1 MLELSHISK
10 RYPMAEGEVV
20 ALDDVSLSFRQSE
33 FVAILGPSG
42 CGKTTLLNIIGGL
55 DKYTSGDLLIDGRST
70 KDYSDADWD
79 AYRNH
84 SIGFVF
90 QSYNIIPHQSVLSNV
105 ELALVLDGVPK
116 AERTRRATE
125 ALERVGLG
133 DQLHKKP
140 TMMSGGQMQ
149 RVAIAR
155 AIVNDP
161 GIILADE
168 PTGALDSKT
177 SVQIMDL
184 LAQIAQDRLV
194 IMVTHNPELAEK
206 YANRTVRLSDGSV
219 VSDSNPPTAAELADE
234 PVYQKP
240 PHTHLPFAAALGLSA
255 NNLRTKKGRAFL
267 TAFAG
272 AIGIIGIALILS
284 LSSGMNDYINKLE
297 TDVMGSY
304 PLQIDRSSFDMA
316 NVQSYRQDRVEGDLM
331 GGGSG
336 EGASAGSGDA
346 ATGDEGS
353 SDAAG
358 QAADPGEVTSDNLV
372 GSIYRDL
379 DSMVKTNNLGAFRTW
394 IEAHRG
400 EINDAVT
407 DIAYSYDV
415 NPQVWREDSQGDPV
429 LVSPRSLIQQQG
441 GYASM
446 ALSQTSG
453 ISTEWKQLVD
463 SPVLRED
470 HYELVAGDWPQEA
483 NEVAL
488 VIDED
493 NRISDFY
500 LYTLGLMDMDRMQQ
514 VVDAAQNGTDID
526 DPTETFDY
534 SAILN
539 REYTV
544 FSPSQLYREN
554 GGVYEDME
562 SDDAF
567 MKEALDAGD
576 GYQVHIAGVL
586 KAKESASYTSGVVY
600 TGALTHELM
609 DRAAQ
614 TPVVKAQLANP
625 EKNVLTGKEFGS
637 DSEQAMSSIDSLY
650 GNMMSGMMSYSGY
663 EAPESAAQGSPQTL
677 AMQPGQW
684 LQLDLATPAD
694 GPDLMTVD
702 AATPD
707 GTTSGASTSTAP
719 GDAAPDGG
727 ETSPGDTTPDAA
739 TFSVTFK
746 NWGGTVLSGP
756 VEVAKGQQ
764 IPASAVPAT
773 PTHAGDGTA
782 TYVFLGWRPEGQT
795 LLYPAGTPLPAVEAD
810 CVYTAA
816 FVAIPAQQP
825 DAATA
830 AILQALAQLT
840 PEQRALLASALQGN
854 EVTIDDLINA
864 GVITREQ
871 VDQLQAEASERL
883 EEEAQKYLQD
893 YIDSIDTEALMRQ
906 YMQQYLGSMDPE
918 TLMKRYLAGMDTDE
932 LMRQYL
938 AQAMGSGQ
946 MEDLIRQY
954 LSSMSQED
962 LMALFGAQ
970 LGSLDLESLAASMN
984 PAAANSYDAVM
995 TQLGYATEDDP
1006 YAITFYPKDF
1016 ESKQKVQGFIDEYNA
1031 QASEEDQITYTDM
1044 VGLMTRSI
1052 TEIVDIITA
1061 VLLAFVSISLVVS
1074 SIMIA
1079 IITYISVLERT
1090 KEIGILRAL
1099 GASKGDITRIFN
1111 AETFIEGLMSGVMG
1125 VVVTMLLNI
1134 PISDV
1139 IYKSY
1144 GAANIAY
1151 LPPYDALLLVG
1162 ISVLLTFIAGF
1173 IPARL
1178 AAKKDPA
1185 VVLRSE

>member
-1 MLELSHISK
+1 MLELAHISK

-20 ALDDVSLSFRQSE
+20 ALNDVSLSFRQSE
-33 FVAILGPSG
+33 FVAVLGPSG

-55 DKYTSGDLLIDGRST
+55 DKYTSGDLRIDGRST

-116 AERTRRATE
+116 AERTRRATK

-206 YANRTVRLSDGSV
+206 YATRTVRLSDGSV

-316 NVQSYRQDRVEGDLM
+316 NVQSYRQGRVEENSLM
-331 GGGSG
+331 GGESADGSEAVSGDKGSG
-336 EGASAGSGDA
+336 ND
-346 ATGDEGS
+346 
-353 SDAAG
+353 AG
-358 QAADPGEVTSDNLV
+358 QPADPGEVTSDNLV

-394 IEAHRG
+394 IEGHRG
-400 EINDAVT
+400 EIDDAVT

-415 NPQVWREDSQGDPV
+415 NPQVWRKDSQGDPV
-429 LVSPRSLIQQQG
+429 LVSPRSLIQEQG

-488 VIDED
+488 VVDED

-534 SAILN
+534 RTILN

-544 FSPSQLYREN
+544 FSPSQLYRAN
-554 GGVYEDME
+554 GEIYEDME

-600 TGALTHELM
+600 TGALTDELM

-614 TPVVKAQLANP
+614 TPVVKAQLSNP

-650 GNMMSGMMSYSGY
+650 GNMMSGMMSYSSY
-663 EAPESAAQGSPQTL
+663 KTPESAMHGSPQAL
-677 AMQPGQW
+677 ATRPGQW

-694 GPDLMTVD
+694 VPGLMTVD

-707 GTTSGASTSTAP
+707 DTTSGAGASAAP
-719 GDAAPDGG
+719 GDAAPDDGG
-727 ETSPGDTTPDAA
+727 TTPGDTTPDAT

-746 NWGGTVLSGP
+746 NWDGTVLSGP
-756 VEVAKGQQ
+756 VEVAQGQQ
-764 IPASAVPAT
+764 IPASAVPST
-773 PTHAGDGTA
+773 PTHAGDGNT
-782 TYVFLGWRPEGQT
+782 TYVFLGWRSEGES

-816 FVAIPAQQP
+816 FVAIPAQQT

-871 VDQLQAEASERL
+871 VDQLQAEASKRL

-893 YIDSIDTEALMRQ
+893 YIDSIDTEALMKQ

-954 LSSMSQED
+954 LSSMGQED

-984 PAAANSYDAVM
+984 PAVANSYDAVM

-1016 ESKQKVQGFIDEYNA
+1016 ESKQKVQDFINEYNA
-1031 QASEEDQITYTDM
+1031 QTSEEDQITYTDM

-1134 PISDV
+1134 PISDM

-1162 ISVLLTFIAGF
+1162 ISVLLTFVAGF